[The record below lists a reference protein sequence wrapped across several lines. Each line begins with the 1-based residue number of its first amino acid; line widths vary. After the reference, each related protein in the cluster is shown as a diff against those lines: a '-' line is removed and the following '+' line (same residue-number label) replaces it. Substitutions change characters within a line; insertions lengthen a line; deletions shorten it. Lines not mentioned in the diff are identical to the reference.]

1 MKLFNIG
8 IPEALLL
15 VIVIFIILGPNRLV
29 SSARSLGS
37 WFRKVS
43 KSQLWKDI
51 LSTSNEIK
59 EFPQKIINEVNLDEE
74 MKSLKE
80 FVDGNSIL
88 PNNYLNDS
96 EETDHKKSDL
106 GDIDNS

>member
-8 IPEALLL
+8 LPEVLLL
-15 VIVIFIILGPNRLV
+15 LILIFIILGPSRLV

-43 KSQLWKDI
+43 KSQLWKEI

-59 EFPQKIINEVNLDEE
+59 EFPQKIMKEADLDEE
-74 MKSLKE
+74 MNSLKE

-88 PNNYLNDS
+88 PKNYFNDS

-106 GDIDNS
+106 GVIDNS

>member
-8 IPEALLL
+8 LPEVLLL
-15 VIVIFIILGPNRLV
+15 IILIFIILGPSGLV

-59 EFPQKIINEVNLDEE
+59 EFPHKIIKEVDLDEE

-88 PNNYLNDS
+88 PKIYLNDS
-96 EETDHKKSDL
+96 EETDHTKS
-106 GDIDNS
+106 N